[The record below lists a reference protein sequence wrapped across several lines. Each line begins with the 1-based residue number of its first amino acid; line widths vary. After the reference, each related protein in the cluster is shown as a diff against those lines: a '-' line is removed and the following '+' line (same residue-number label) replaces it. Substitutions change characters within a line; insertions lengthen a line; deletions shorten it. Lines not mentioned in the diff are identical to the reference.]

1 MPQLMN
7 VTKLLEKLLA
17 LSTENEWVEFKVSNA
32 NPEEI
37 GENIEIIRQLNPP
50 EKTWEIS
57 S

>member
-1 MPQLMN
+1 MN
-7 VTKLLEKLLA
+7 IEELHKLLEKLLA